1 MQNEKTERSRPLCYT
16 SEGCEGF
23 KRRNPTIKTIS
34 VILCV
39 ALSATPCLNLQGD
52 LAPLEDAFLQAEA
65 DHGVDAAF
73 LAAVA
78 ALESGW
84 GESELAREKNNL
96 FGWRGA
102 DGYMVFDSKEDCID
116 HVAAYL
122 AKEYLDPDG
131 IYYRGTAVEDVAK
144 HYCGG
149 NEAWIEAV
157 KNIMLSVGS

>member
-52 LAPLEDAFLQAEA
+52 LANLEDAFLQAEA

-102 DGYMVFDSKEDCID
+102 DGYMAFDSPEDCID
-116 HVAAYL
+116 HVAEYL
-122 AKEYLDPDG
+122 AEEYLDPDG
-131 IYYRGTAVEDVAK
+131 LYYNGLSVEDVAEN
-144 HYCGG
+144 YCGG
-149 NEAWIEAV
+149 NADWV
-157 KNIMLSVGS
+157 KMVEEIMKSVS

>member
-102 DGYMVFDSKEDCID
+102 DGYMAFDSKEDCID
-116 HVAAYL
+116 FVARNMVKRYEDQSIEEI
-122 AKEYLDPDG
+122 AK
-131 IYYRGTAVEDVAK
+131 T
-144 HYCGG
+144 YCPSHWS
-149 NEAWIEAV
+149 EWVEAV
-157 KNIMLSVGS
+157 TQIYDEILEE